1 MAIFAIYFK
10 GDEER
15 QNNPN
20 RNGGN
25 RGGTG
30 GNYPGTGGGY
40 PGGGGGGGRRGP
52 SQEPAPA
59 EAPHAD
65 GKETL
70 EHLCNVTG
78 GYMLEGRRDKADESY
93 NKLGALL
100 KYQYTLSYAPDQEAS
115 QSATHHLS
123 LTSKKNDIWT
133 IVQQDYSTA
142 K

>member
-1 MAIFAIYFK
+1 M
-10 GDEER
+10 
-15 QNNPN
+15 
-20 RNGGN
+20 
-25 RGGTG
+25 
-30 GNYPGTGGGY
+30 
-40 PGGGGGGGRRGP
+40 
-52 SQEPAPA
+52 
-59 EAPHAD
+59 
-65 GKETL
+65 
-70 EHLCNVTG
+70 V
-78 GYMLEGRRDKADESY
+78 EGRRDKADDAY